1 VEGVWS
7 EQNLMIELPT
17 KRTEAERT
25 NPKKIILFSNP
36 KAGKTEAVAALDD
49 NLIIDV
55 EDGSQFVN
63 AMKINV
69 LQIAKKEGK
78 SPLTV
83 LKEIITSIFKEN
95 EKKGSY
101 VYKYITIDTVSAL
114 EDISLELA
122 NKLYQGTPMGRNWV
136 GEDVTKLPNGAGY
149 QYLREAMDII
159 LNELDSLCDT
169 LIILGHLKGK
179 FVEKEGKE
187 MESRGLA
194 LTGKIASILCSQV
207 DAIGY
212 VYRDEN
218 KTLVNFAPS
227 ESLIVGSRPEHL
239 KNKII
244 TLIESDENGKLT
256 IDWSKIFIE

>member
-1 VEGVWS
+1 
-7 EQNLMIELPT
+7 MFELPKEKT
-17 KRTEAERT
+17 KAERV

-36 KAGKTEAVAALDD
+36 KAGKTQAVAALAN
-49 NLIIDV
+49 NLILDL
-55 EDGSQFVN
+55 EDGSQFVE
-63 AMKINV
+63 ALKINV
-69 LQIAKKEGK
+69 LKLAKEQNK
-78 SPLTV
+78 SPLTT
-83 LKEIITSIFKEN
+83 LKEIINKISEANKE
-95 EKKGSY
+95 KGEF

-122 NKLYQGTPMGRNWV
+122 NKLYKNTPMGRNWI

-149 QYLREAMDII
+149 MYLREAMDVI
-159 LNELDSLCDT
+159 LNEIEQLCDT

-179 FVEKEGKE
+179 FIEKEGKE
-187 MESRGLA
+187 MEARGLA

-212 VYRDEN
+212 VYREEN

-227 ESLIVGSRPEHL
+227 ESLVVGSRPDHL
-239 KNKII
+239 KNKTI
-244 TLIESDENGKLT
+244 TLIESDDNGNLT

>member
-1 VEGVWS
+1 
-7 EQNLMIELPT
+7 MIELPQ
-17 KRTEAERT
+17 KKTEAERV

-36 KAGKTEAVAALDD
+36 KSGKTEAAAALEN

-55 EDGSQFVN
+55 EDGSQFVS

-69 LQIAKKEGK
+69 LQIAKKENK

-83 LKEIITSIFKEN
+83 LKEIITTISKEN
-95 EKKGSY
+95 EKKGDY
-101 VYKYITIDTVSAL
+101 VYKYITLDTVSAL

-122 NKLYQGTPMGRNWV
+122 NKLYQGTPMGRNWI

-149 QYLREAMDII
+149 QYLYEAMRII
-159 LNELDSLCDT
+159 ITDFESLCDT

-194 LTGKIASILCSQV
+194 LTGKFASQLCSQV

-244 TLIESDENGKLT
+244 TLIESDKNGKLT
-256 IDWSKIFIE
+256 IDWSKIFI

>member
-1 VEGVWS
+1 
-7 EQNLMIELPT
+7 MIELP
-17 KRTEAERT
+17 KQKLKVDRV

-36 KAGKTEAVAALDD
+36 KTGKTEACAALPD
-49 NLIIDV
+49 NLIIDLENGSEFV
-55 EDGSQFVN
+55 E
-63 AMKINV
+63 AMKINI
-69 LQIAKKEGK
+69 LKIAEKEGK
-78 SPLTV
+78 TPLTI
-83 LKEIITSIFKEN
+83 LKEVINQIKQAN
-95 EKKGSY
+95 KDKGGY
-101 VYKYITIDTVSAL
+101 VYKYITLDTVSAL

-122 NKLYQGTPMGRNWV
+122 NILYRKTSMGRNWT
-136 GEDVTKLPNGAGY
+136 GDDVTKLPNGSGY
-149 QYLREAMDII
+149 QFLREAMDVI
-159 LNELDSLCDT
+159 LNEIEPLCET

-187 MESRGLA
+187 MEARGLA

-227 ESLIVGSRPEHL
+227 EALIVGSRPEHL

-244 TLIESDENGKLT
+244 TLIESDKDGKLT

>member
-1 VEGVWS
+1 
-7 EQNLMIELPT
+7 MIELPT
-17 KRTEAERT
+17 TKTKASRV

-36 KAGKTEAVAALDD
+36 KSGKTTAVAALEN
-49 NLIIDV
+49 NLILDL
-55 EDGSQFVN
+55 ENGSEFLD
-63 AMKINV
+63 ALKINV
-69 LQIAKKEGK
+69 LQLARDNNKT
-78 SPLTV
+78 PLTV
-83 LKEIITSIFKEN
+83 LKEIINTIRESN
-95 EKKGSY
+95 EKKRGY
-101 VYKYITIDTVSAL
+101 TYKFITLDTVSAL
-114 EDISLELA
+114 EDIALELA
-122 NKLYQGTPMGRNWV
+122 NILYRKTPMGRNWT

-149 QYLREAMDII
+149 QYLREAMDVI
-159 LNELDSLCDT
+159 LNEIEPLCDT
-169 LIILGHLKGK
+169 LIILGHLKAK

-212 VYRDEN
+212 VYRDDN

-239 KNKII
+239 KNQTI
-244 TLIESDENGKLT
+244 TLIESDKDGKLT

>member
-1 VEGVWS
+1 
-7 EQNLMIELPT
+7 MFELPKEKT
-17 KRTEAERT
+17 KAERV

-36 KAGKTEAVAALDD
+36 KAGKTQAVAALAN
-49 NLIIDV
+49 NLILDL
-55 EDGSQFVN
+55 EDGSQFVE
-63 AMKINV
+63 ALKINV
-69 LQIAKKEGK
+69 LKLAKEQNK
-78 SPLTV
+78 SPLTT
-83 LKEIITSIFKEN
+83 LKEIINKISEANKE
-95 EKKGSY
+95 KGEF

-122 NKLYQGTPMGRNWV
+122 NKLYKNTPMGRNWI

-149 QYLREAMDII
+149 MYLREAMDVI
-159 LNELDSLCDT
+159 LNEIEQLCDT

-179 FVEKEGKE
+179 FIEKEGKE
-187 MESRGLA
+187 MEARGLA

-227 ESLIVGSRPEHL
+227 ESLVVGSRPDHL
-239 KNKII
+239 KNKTI
-244 TLIESDENGKLT
+244 TLIESDDNGNLT